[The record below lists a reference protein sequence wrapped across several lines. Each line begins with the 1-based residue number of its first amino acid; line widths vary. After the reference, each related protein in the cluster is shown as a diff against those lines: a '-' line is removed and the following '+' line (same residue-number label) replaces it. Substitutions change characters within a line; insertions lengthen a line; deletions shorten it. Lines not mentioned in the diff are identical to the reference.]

1 MAWYE
6 IVLGAALLIFS
17 IVIVLVVVF
26 QEGRQANL
34 SGTIAGGADSF
45 LSKNKA
51 RTVDAFLAR
60 WTKVIAI
67 AFFVLTIG
75 VHAIFFLAKK

>member
-6 IVLGAALLIFS
+6 IVLGAVLLVFS

-67 AFFVLTIG
+67 AFFVLTIA

>member
-1 MAWYE
+1 MLEMILGGVLLLFAILII
-6 IVLGAALLIFS
+6 IVVLL
-17 IVIVLVVVF
+17 

-60 WTKVIAI
+60 WTKFIAI
-67 AFFVLTIG
+67 AFFVLTVVVNAVNIM
-75 VHAIFFLAKK
+75 ANK